1 MASLTQAMEALV
13 NRSPPL
19 PTSTPSGPAPEAM
32 DSAPSEQRD
41 CTALLAP
48 IEARLSNLE
57 GQMASIV
64 TTIEDRLAAAIQT
77 VFDRIPA
84 MIVAQLPQIVSSTRR
99 PTTKLKRV
107 NKSQMQRPL
116 PHMAE
121 ADRQPVSL
129 TATPDNSPRTSSGAP
144 MDLSALLEATQNS
157 NPQDGGTRP

>member
-1 MASLTQAMEALV
+1 
-13 NRSPPL
+13 
-19 PTSTPSGPAPEAM
+19 M

-99 PTTKLKRV
+99 PTTKLKLDPLGPAYSYAGTENADLDRCFQLHDLKAALSKMKRGTAPGRDRV
-107 NKSQMQRPL
+107 TVRLLANL
-116 PHMAE
+116 P
-121 ADRQPVSL
+121 D
-129 TATPDNSPRTSSGAP
+129 
-144 MDLSALLEATQNS
+144 SAYLHLLDYFNQTWEGLLRRIGPEMVKLLLRS
-157 NPQDGGTRP
+157 